1 MWHLFLLR
9 LIDNNISHHIL
20 HVDVLWKHTLSSML
34 SSVFV
39 TLELVSLGCRT
50 GPVHELKVSAL
61 LCREAGRKRFFFF
74 SSSSFFTFSDSISR
88 SIGICEVTCH
98 EISPI
103 LGFQR
108 NSILNPSEICGHIT
122 FLTSRQIMLLCDS
135 CKGKAVLKACSGHW

>member
-74 SSSSFFTFSDSISR
+74 LIFVFHIQWLNFTLHWHMWGDVPWNQSNSGISEEQYFEPLWDMW
-88 SIGICEVTCH
+88 SYYFPHLQTDYAIMWQ
-98 EISPI
+98 
-103 LGFQR
+103 LQR
-108 NSILNPSEICGHIT
+108 
-122 FLTSRQIMLLCDS
+122 
-135 CKGKAVLKACSGHW
+135 

>member
-9 LIDNNISHHIL
+9 LMDNNISHHIL

-74 SSSSFFTFSDSISR
+74 PHLRFSHSVTQFHAPLAYVRWRAMKSVQFWDFRGTVFWTPLRYVVILLSSPPDR
-88 SIGICEVTCH
+88 LCYYVTVAKVK
-98 EISPI
+98 
-103 LGFQR
+103 
-108 NSILNPSEICGHIT
+108 
-122 FLTSRQIMLLCDS
+122 LC
-135 CKGKAVLKACSGHW
+135 